1 MEHAH
6 EWLPYCLVTL
16 YEVEQQLGPQ
26 PRAILDAVE
35 TASVS

>member
-16 YEVEQQLGPQ
+16 HEAEQQLGLQ
-26 PRAILDAVE
+26 PKAILDAAE
-35 TASVS
+35 TASVY